1 MSTQPVRYS
10 GYYDWFILLWPRHD
24 HFSSWIKIKGVP
36 FWKSN
41 QFVVTQPNLQI
52 IYDGNIFIFWQRSKV
67 LSIKLW
73 PKLKFWHWSPW
84 CRVPVSISTAQ
95 FLVTCQI
102 YGSFE
107 GATLYLFCKNPR
119 LGDNNCDQN
128 WNFGTGL
135 FAVRHLFQTILT
147 YPWLH
152 VNQYS
157 ERENQLLSLNSLQ
170 MDQWG
175 QLHVLA
181 WKITSCSEETGAVKS
196 VIHLPLEPLDGW
208 FENAVSSFWSL
219 LTEYS

>member
-1 MSTQPVRYS
+1 MV
-10 GYYDWFILLWPRHD
+10 F
-24 HFSSWIKIKGVP
+24 F
-36 FWKSN
+36 
-41 QFVVTQPNLQI
+41 
-52 IYDGNIFIFWQRSKV
+52 FIFWQRSKV

-135 FAVRHLFQTILT
+135 VAFKRLLWIILN
-147 YPWLH
+147 YPWWH
-152 VNQYS
+152 VNQIGWTNIQS
-157 ERENQLLSLNSLQ
+157 NKIIFNLFNEPQHPHLL
-170 MDQWG
+170 
-175 QLHVLA
+175 VLGS
-181 WKITSCSEETGAVKS
+181 WVGDMLVGSI
-196 VIHLPLEPLDGW
+196 
-208 FENAVSSFWSL
+208 NL
-219 LTEYS
+219 LKK

>member
-1 MSTQPVRYS
+1 MHSLSHLSTLITKLAAPSAYTTHCPTAMSTQPVRYS

-52 IYDGNIFIFWQRSKV
+52 IYDGQIFIFWQRSKV

-84 CRVPVSISTAQ
+84 CRVPVSISIAQ

-135 FAVRHLFQTILT
+135 VAFKRLLWIILN
-147 YPWLH
+147 YPWWL
-152 VNQYS
+152 VNQIGWTNIQS
-157 ERENQLLSLNSLQ
+157 N
-170 MDQWG
+170 
-175 QLHVLA
+175 
-181 WKITSCSEETGAVKS
+181 KI
-196 VIHLPLEPLDGW
+196 IFNL
-208 FENAVSSFWSL
+208 FN
-219 LTEYS
+219 

>member
-1 MSTQPVRYS
+1 MFRGSLDTIFRLAFKLSVFNTHHSTHCPTVMSTQPVRYS

-41 QFVVTQPNLQI
+41 QFVVTQLNLQI
-52 IYDGNIFIFWQRSKV
+52 IYDGQILIFGHRSKV

-84 CRVPVSISTAQ
+84 CRVPVSISIAQ

-102 YGSFE
+102 YGLFE
-107 GATLYLFCKNPR
+107 GATLYLFFKNPR

-135 FAVRHLFQTILT
+135 VAFKRLLWIILN
-147 YPWLH
+147 YPWWL
-152 VNQYS
+152 VNQIGWTNIQS
-157 ERENQLLSLNSLQ
+157 N
-170 MDQWG
+170 
-175 QLHVLA
+175 
-181 WKITSCSEETGAVKS
+181 KI
-196 VIHLPLEPLDGW
+196 IFNL
-208 FENAVSSFWSL
+208 FN
-219 LTEYS
+219 

>member
-1 MSTQPVRYS
+1 MDNPRSSVFTSWATFYGLIHKIVTKTEILALVWLVLGIYFRRYCPMI
-10 GYYDWFILLWPRHD
+10 GYMAKWWIISKCHFVFIW
-24 HFSSWIKIKGVP
+24 
-36 FWKSN
+36 
-41 QFVVTQPNLQI
+41 LQ
-52 IYDGNIFIFWQRSKV
+52 SML

-135 FAVRHLFQTILT
+135 VAFKRLLWIILN
-147 YPWLH
+147 YPWWH
-152 VNQYS
+152 VNQIGWTNIQS
-157 ERENQLLSLNSLQ
+157 N
-170 MDQWG
+170 
-175 QLHVLA
+175 
-181 WKITSCSEETGAVKS
+181 KI
-196 VIHLPLEPLDGW
+196 IFNL
-208 FENAVSSFWSL
+208 FN
-219 LTEYS
+219 